1 MRVTCFYVTISCSFY
16 RLLALVRSGAFLQ
29 IDSFLQFIKLK
40 TSQSRA
46 QGQTLITAVL
56 HEVVASNAALPAQF
70 GATALCTSR
79 TSALHHSGLSG

>member
-16 RLLALVRSGAFLQ
+16 RLLVRSGA
-29 IDSFLQFIKLK
+29 FLQFIKLK